1 MLTKRII
8 PCLDVDRGRVVKGT
22 NFVGLRDAGDP
33 VEVARRYQ
41 EQGADE
47 LVFLDISAS
56 HEGRAI
62 MADTVRRVAEQVFMP
77 FTVGGG
83 IRTLADA
90 TRLIQAGAEKV
101 SLNSAAV
108 KTPELIIEVSRKFGR
123 CATVVNID
131 PRRVRRPRGKGQGA
145 WGEGSDSDSCPMPHA
160 PCPSDEW
167 WEVHINGG
175 RVPTGLEAVAW
186 AREVERL
193 GAGEIVLTSMDAD
206 GTKSGYDLPMLRA
219 VCAAVNIPVVASG
232 GAGSPEHLRRAFE
245 AGADAALAA
254 SIFHYNEYTIP
265 ETKAYL
271 ARHGVPVRLLSTRQ
285 PAAARP

>member
-22 NFVGLRDAGDP
+22 NFVDLRDAGDP
-33 VEVARRYQ
+33 VEVARKYDRD
-41 EQGADE
+41 GADE

-62 MADTVRRVAEQVFMP
+62 MAEMVRRVAEAIFMP

-83 IRTLADA
+83 IRTLDDA

-101 SLNSAAV
+101 SLNSSAV
-108 KTPELIIEVSRKFGR
+108 KTPDLINEVSRKFGR

-131 PRRVRRPRGKGQGA
+131 PRRVSRGSPDCNA
-145 WGEGSDSDSCPMPHA
+145 
-160 PCPSDEW
+160 DEF
-167 WEVHINGG
+167 WEVHVNGG
-175 RVPTGLEAVAW
+175 RIPTGLEAVAW
-186 AREVERL
+186 AMEVERR

-206 GTKSGYDLPMLRA
+206 GTKNGYDLPMIEA
-219 VCAAVNIPVVASG
+219 VTRAVNIPVVASG
-232 GAGSPEHLRRAFE
+232 GAGSPEHLKRAFD

-265 ETKAYL
+265 QTKAYL
-271 ARHGVPVRLLSTRQ
+271 ARAGIPVRLLAV
-285 PAAARP
+285 P